1 MVVGLQLPVIFRM
14 YRHTELI
21 VLIKTSGL
29 RLQGK
34 RILPHRYFT
43 GNIHLIIPFDPSG
56 IQNYIP
62 LIISRIQT
70 GNRFPGQF
78 RVVVP
83 STEFIPQFSDVFRS
97 RQLSSRIFR
106 RSLIVL
112 LKSSPVFLIVNSPL
126 LTLLR

>member
-34 RILPHRYFT
+34 RILSHRYFT
-43 GNIHLIIPFDPSG
+43 GNIHLIIPLDPSG
-56 IQNYIP
+56 IQNYIT

-70 GNRFPGQF
+70 GNCFPGQF

-83 STEFIPQFSDVFRS
+83 STEFIPRFSDVFRS